1 LISNLRVKKKMDD
14 FLKTDKSRIINEIIQ
29 TETNYVLD
37 LQKLQTV
44 YGEPI
49 LQSKLF
55 IEKEYKFI
63 FSSKSLVPINEILLE
78 RLQKYWGKIKK

>member
-1 LISNLRVKKKMDD
+1 MDD

-29 TETNYVLD
+29 TETNYVQD
-37 LQKLQTV
+37 LQKLQVV

-49 LQSKLF
+49 LQSKL
-55 IEKEYKFI
+55 IQEKELKFI

-78 RLQKYWGKIKK
+78 RLQKYWGNNKLLIKRGI

>member
-1 LISNLRVKKKMDD
+1 MDD